1 MNLKWRNKNMG
12 KEKKTIIIET
22 ADIYLHFPYI
32 MEEEADNLADFLEE
46 EHIEYE
52 GATDIFIDL
61 QNQVK
66 KQKEVIDKTINAID
80 LVIELIKQQP
90 TEDDRWILDR
100 LNGFKIILEDKEVSE

>member
-1 MNLKWRNKNMG
+1 MD
-12 KEKKTIIIET
+12 KEKKPIIIET

-32 MEEEADNLADFLEE
+32 IEEEADDLADFLEE

-66 KQKEVIDKTINAID
+66 KQKEVIDMFLEKVDKNKKLLNNPELLD
-80 LVIELIKQQP
+80 LYL
-90 TEDDRWILDR
+90 
-100 LNGFKIILEDKEVSE
+100 KIKEVSE

>member
-1 MNLKWRNKNMG
+1 MD
-12 KEKKTIIIET
+12 KEKKPIIIET

-32 MEEEADNLADFLEE
+32 IEEEADDLADFLEE

-66 KQKEVIDKTINAID
+66 KQKEVIDRIDKYIKENIYSYYDSKGEKCIEETVFERNANPK
-80 LVIELIKQQP
+80 ELL
-90 TEDDRWILDR
+90 DIL
-100 LNGFKIILEDKEVSE
+100 KEVSE